1 MQAAKG
7 TTARLATPTRACV
20 SEYFRTVGLNISP
33 SYLDKRKITGKLTA
47 IKSVLDRGG
56 CPTHSACPILLRT
69 ATGGRRPKV
78 RNRMCLVDSRRVVG
92 AQGIRH
98 AAGVRCFLQ
107 ARHAIVSTQ
116 RHRDIQQLY
125 RWSLRVIASDG
136 NGLDVPIIGGV
147 G

>member
-69 ATGGRRPKV
+69 ATGGRGPKV
-78 RNRMCLVDSRRVVG
+78 RNRMRLIEIGTATGGRG
-92 AQGIRH
+92 PK
-98 AAGVRCFLQ
+98 VRNRMRL
-107 ARHAIVSTQ
+107 I
-116 RHRDIQQLY
+116 
-125 RWSLRVIASDG
+125 
-136 NGLDVPIIGGV
+136 
-147 G
+147 